1 MTPAEEFLDK
11 LNNEYL
17 KLHKNYEELF
27 WISYMGDRSVN
38 KKMNVALAK
47 RDKFRSDAGLPKKL
61 VALLK
66 DADKETQERIKIWI
80 NFFERYQSPPKAQS
94 LKNKI
99 NKLESQVLKKRAAR
113 QEGYFDPHTRKFVS
127 ASNVKMRVMMRT
139 NKDEKIR
146 KACFDAGEKL
156 AREQIREYI
165 KLVKSRNEYAHLLG
179 YEDFYDFKLRREDG
193 MTKREL
199 FSIFNNIY
207 LKTKHA
213 FTNIRK
219 LERKMPG
226 LRKPWNLSYMMSGD
240 FTKEEDPYF
249 QFDKAVLRWG
259 KSFSALGIDYK
270 GGKLNL
276 DLLDRKGKY
285 NNGFCHWPELV
296 HYKNGKRIT
305 GTSNFTCTVVPQQIG
320 SGVMGYI
327 TLFHEGGH
335 AAHLLNTEEREVI
348 LNHEY
353 APMSASWV
361 ETHSMFLDTLFSS
374 IEWRVRYTENKQGKK
389 YPFELYE
396 KKARKL
402 YPLKP
407 TSLNG
412 IISVSVFEKEI
423 YEERNLTPGK
433 VLDIAKGNYRKFYDM
448 STDSISV
455 LNVPHLYSW
464 ETSGS
469 YHGYGLATLVLHQWR
484 EYFYKKYG
492 YIVDNPK
499 VGEEMAK
506 VWKFGAKY
514 TFKNFVIMATGR
526 PLAARAFLKTATQ
539 SIPKT
544 LAEARKRIIRTNK
557 VKTRRGRIN
566 LNAQIQMVH
575 GKKIISDNRKSFED
589 MVRKYNKWVLKQKK

>member
-327 TLFHEGGH
+327 SLFHEGGH

-353 APMSASWV
+353 APMSASWA

-374 IEWRVRYTENKQGKK
+374 IEWRVRYAENKQGKK

-448 STDSISV
+448 STDSISI

-469 YHGYGLATLVLHQWR
+469 YHGYGLATLALHQWR

-589 MVRKYNKWVLKQKK
+589 MVRKYSKWVLKQKK